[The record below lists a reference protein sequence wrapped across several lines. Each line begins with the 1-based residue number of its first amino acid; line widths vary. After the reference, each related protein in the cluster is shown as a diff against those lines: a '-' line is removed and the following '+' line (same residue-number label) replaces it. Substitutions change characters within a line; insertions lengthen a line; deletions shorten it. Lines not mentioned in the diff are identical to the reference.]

1 MFKIKTHI
9 SVQSM
14 GQIRMMEMRN
24 EWYSSIVQNSQDM
37 KATLVSINRW
47 RDKMWYIYIMEHY
60 SAIKESGIVPFA
72 ATWMDL
78 LCLVK

>member
-9 SVQSM
+9 SMQSM

-37 KATLVSINRW
+37 KAT
-47 RDKMWYIYIMEHY
+47 
-60 SAIKESGIVPFA
+60 
-72 ATWMDL
+72 
-78 LCLVK
+78 